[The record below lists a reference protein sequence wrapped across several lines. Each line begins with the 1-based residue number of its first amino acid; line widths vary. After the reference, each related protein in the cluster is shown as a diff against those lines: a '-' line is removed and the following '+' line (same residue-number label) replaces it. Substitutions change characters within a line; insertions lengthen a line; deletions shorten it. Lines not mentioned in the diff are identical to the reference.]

1 MPRSMDPSEMLSTL
15 NSMSLL
21 LNPYPMILKAIED
34 QRTHYAYPHLAD
46 YALVLAIVHSILLIQ
61 ASITLG
67 LKIYFLIKNG
77 QRDKIWICR
86 LHFTLDYE
94 RIPYLIPNNNFVIE
108 PLQIMVL
115 SFNLVVKYPT
125 IRSSFPGLHASCL
138 FFFAVSF
145 VPGFVGF
152 WLSGWSAFYVL
163 FFTPNQDT
171 RGERRKTI
179 FHHPRFMNTICIGI
193 PILVSC
199 FFSIIG
205 VILTVKHLRIGSAF
219 EELMTDLHQFTI
231 DWKAD
236 NPTTFDNNQRL
247 ILKLAQLMAIGWA
260 TLSILII
267 MFYLGTTISI
277 GIVTKR
283 TMAIATG
290 RAKLFKD
297 ISSQD
302 LLSRDKSKLHMG
314 GSQDLSDLNAAST
327 EESLATSAKHRH
339 INRQSISTINIQRA
353 KYIQRTLYF
362 LRTSCGVMMIA
373 MGFNLCTSLIF
384 VHKARALLDELSR
397 SSHLHR
403 HVKYTKLIFH
413 IFHDILNSTQWQATL
428 ATLLMVTCLLISLSL
443 LIQINPHSAL
453 ATAHA
458 WKNDSL

>member
-77 QRDKIWICR
+77 QRDKIWIWR

-108 PLQIMVL
+108 PLQIMGCLFFELASIIVY
-115 SFNLVVKYPT
+115 LVVKYPI
-125 IRSSFPGLHASCL
+125 IRISFPGLHASCL

-179 FHHPRFMNTICIGI
+179 FYHPRFMNTICIGM

-247 ILKLAQLMAIGWA
+247 VNLMEYLLLQGSQILKLAQLMAIGWA

-302 LLSRDKSKLHMG
+302 LLSRDKSKLHVG

-384 VHKARALLDELSR
+384 VHKARALLD
-397 SSHLHR
+397 
-403 HVKYTKLIFH
+403 
-413 IFHDILNSTQWQATL
+413 DTQWQATL

-443 LIQINPHSAL
+443 LIQSLIHIPH
-453 ATAHA
+453 
-458 WKNDSL
+458 

>member
-77 QRDKIWICR
+77 QRDKIWIWR

-108 PLQIMVL
+108 PLQIMGCLFFELASIIVY
-115 SFNLVVKYPT
+115 LVVKYPT

-152 WLSGWSAFYVL
+152 W

-219 EELMTDLHQFTI
+219 EELMTDLHQFTS
-231 DWKAD
+231 
-236 NPTTFDNNQRL
+236 
-247 ILKLAQLMAIGWA
+247 IGK
-260 TLSILII
+260 LII
-267 MFYLGTTISI
+267 PPRLTTINGSLISWNITSTRISDFETCSTYGDRLGNPLDTYHYGTTISI

-302 LLSRDKSKLHMG
+302 LLAWDKSKLHVGEVRISVISM
-314 GSQDLSDLNAAST
+314 LLAPRNPWLHLLN
-327 EESLATSAKHRH
+327 
-339 INRQSISTINIQRA
+339 I
-353 KYIQRTLYF
+353 
-362 LRTSCGVMMIA
+362 
-373 MGFNLCTSLIF
+373 
-384 VHKARALLDELSR
+384 
-397 SSHLHR
+397 
-403 HVKYTKLIFH
+403 
-413 IFHDILNSTQWQATL
+413 
-428 ATLLMVTCLLISLSL
+428 VT
-443 LIQINPHSAL
+443 
-453 ATAHA
+453 
-458 WKNDSL
+458 

>member
-34 QRTHYAYPHLAD
+34 QRTHYAYPISPITRL
-46 YALVLAIVHSILLIQ
+46 S
-61 ASITLG
+61 SITLG

-77 QRDKIWICR
+77 QRDKIWIWR

-108 PLQIMVL
+108 PLQIMGCLFFELASIIVY
-115 SFNLVVKYPT
+115 LVVKYPI
-125 IRSSFPGLHASCL
+125 IRISFPGLHASCL

-179 FHHPRFMNTICIGI
+179 FYHPRFMNTICIGM

-247 ILKLAQLMAIGWA
+247 VNLMEYLLLQGSQILKLAQLMAIGWA

-267 MFYLGTTISI
+267 MFYLGTHD
-277 GIVTKR
+277 
-283 TMAIATG
+283 
-290 RAKLFKD
+290 FHWD
-297 ISSQD
+297 IEAAC
-302 LLSRDKSKLHMG
+302 G

-384 VHKARALLDELSR
+384 VHKARALLD
-397 SSHLHR
+397 
-403 HVKYTKLIFH
+403 
-413 IFHDILNSTQWQATL
+413 DTQWQATL

-443 LIQINPHSAL
+443 LIQSLIHIPH
-453 ATAHA
+453 
-458 WKNDSL
+458 